1 MNDRE
6 AAIRRILACL
16 GDSSRFRLVRSLI
29 TSRRYVTELASEVG
43 LSQSC
48 TTRHLQAL
56 QREGIVSGARDG
68 KRVMYRLRSESVLVR
83 ELVGWAVEH
92 PGLGPAAFPGD
103 TPTGEGQQRPP
114 QPGDQETQLDAENS
128 SSESDSGSDRRPGD
142 LEDYLL

>member
-56 QREGIVSGARDG
+56 QREGIVTGARDG

-92 PGLGPAAFPGD
+92 PGLGSAAFPVGA
-103 TPTGEGQQRPP
+103 PIGEGSRRPP
-114 QPGDQETQLDAENS
+114 ETRDEEAQLDTGS
-128 SSESDSGSDRRPGD
+128 ISSETDSGSDRRPGD